1 MKIANI
7 SSFIQVY
14 QLPGTNTG
22 SWDYSSEQNQV
33 PDHEA
38 HPLVDRI
45 GKLENMRFTVN
56 ITLNY

>member
-33 PDHEA
+33 PDHKA
-38 HPLVDRI
+38 HL